1 MLSRAG
7 TLGSQPT
14 AAQASFLQPRR
25 QADATGKRLRLLRL
39 EKVVIEQGLRGDWRR
54 IGLGNWGKLRVL

>member
-1 MLSRAG
+1 MISWVGA
-7 TLGSQPT
+7 LGLRST
-14 AAQASFLQPRR
+14 AVQASFLQPRR

-39 EKVVIEQGLRGDWRR
+39 EKVVVEQGLRGDWRR